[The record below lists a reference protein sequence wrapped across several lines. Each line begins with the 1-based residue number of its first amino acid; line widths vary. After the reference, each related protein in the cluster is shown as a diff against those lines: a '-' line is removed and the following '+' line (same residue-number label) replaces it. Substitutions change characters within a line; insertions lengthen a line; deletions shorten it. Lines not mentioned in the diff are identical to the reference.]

1 MGFGVVDAS
10 WRVTNSTKIASS
22 KIAAS
27 RRVTNSPRLAFT
39 SVVESSTQW
48 LIVTK
53 SGSGFVNP
61 F

>member
-1 MGFGVVDAS
+1 MGFCVVDVS
-10 WRVTNSTKIASS
+10 WRVTDSPGIASS

-27 RRVTNSPRLAFT
+27 RRVTGSPKLAFT